1 MLHAAPVDNAR
12 AANPKVL
19 LAVAAVVGFVLS
31 AIAIFVAVSYTP
43 DSGSGEVTTT
53 STVPAPRP

>member
-19 LAVAAVVGFVLS
+19 LTVAALVGFVLS

-43 DSGSGEVTTT
+43 SGSSEVTTT
-53 STVPAPRP
+53 STVPAPQP

>member
-1 MLHAAPVDNAR
+1 MLHAAPVGNAR
-12 AANPKVL
+12 AVNPKVL

-31 AIAIFVAVSYTP
+31 AIAIFVAVSSTP
-43 DSGSGEVTTT
+43 SGSSEVTTT